1 MFSKGHISRYERLPW
16 RRLVY
21 AARQRPHQNGLH
33 FSLAGAKFMRR
44 RETRNVSHL
53 PRLHVLHLQWEDTGR
68 RQAPLVR
75 VLNQLIH
82 EVQPVVGLPLPPL
95 DVVDIRSLRE
105 CLHSFR
111 KNLIKKF
118 IDVLIINY
126 CIQIDIGI
134 LIIE

>member
-1 MFSKGHISRYERLPW
+1 MFSRYERLPW

-33 FSLAGAKFMRR
+33 FSLAGAKFVRR

-82 EVQPVVGLPLPPL
+82 FVQPVIGLPLPSQ
-95 DVVDIRSLRE
+95 DVVDIRRFRE
-105 CLHSFR
+105 RLHYSFR
-111 KNLIKKF
+111 TKFNKKF
-118 IDVLIINY
+118 KDFLIINY